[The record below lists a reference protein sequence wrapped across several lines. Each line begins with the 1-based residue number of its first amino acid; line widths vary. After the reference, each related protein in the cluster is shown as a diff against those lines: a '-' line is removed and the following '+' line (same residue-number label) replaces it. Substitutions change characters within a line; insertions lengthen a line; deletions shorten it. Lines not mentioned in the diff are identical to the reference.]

1 MSDEMDHLL
10 TPAQKRARTR
20 ERKKQAMLEQ
30 MGVEPRK
37 AVKPRRKR
45 KPMTEEQRAAAVERL
60 AKATCG
66 TCASEEH
73 KRASSSAGT
82 SRRPP
87 TESCQLKGDTQR
99 VEGETV
105 EHSTAE
111 RVEGQRT
118 AHGIS
123 DHGELCKESPDLD
136 QGRCLVGPQVWR
148 RSEQNT
154 MTYVCYAPSYKK
166 DGTIDR
172 VQGTYYPDIGA
183 VWTQELAKEYNGE

>member
-20 ERKKQAMLEQ
+20 EKKQKAMLER

-60 AKATCG
+60 AKARAARAPAKNTNVHPRVQELPDDHPLSLVNTKAILKEWREKLSSIRQQKDSKDSVQRMEYQITENYVKNLQVWIRDG
-66 TCASEEH
+66 VWLDH
-73 KRASSSAGT
+73 KYGPKRA
-82 SRRPP
+82 
-87 TESCQLKGDTQR
+87 
-99 VEGETV
+99 
-105 EHSTAE
+105 
-111 RVEGQRT
+111 
-118 AHGIS
+118 
-123 DHGELCKESPDLD
+123 
-136 QGRCLVGPQVWR
+136 
-148 RSEQNT
+148 NT
-154 MTYVCYAPSYKK
+154 MTYICYAPSYKK

-172 VQGTYYPDIGA
+172 VQGTYYSDIGA